1 VLLLKVHDPE
11 TVHVLVPVEFEEA
24 IAEAEMELDGAS
36 EVTFQVTVGA
46 VAALAIGADN
56 TVDTINDAAA
66 TTIMCLGI
74 FMSLPGTSRQH

>member
-1 VLLLKVHDPE
+1 MHDPE

-66 TTIMCLGI
+66 ITIMCLGI